1 MLFYLNDYSV
11 YEDISLHILR
21 KGRMRRIPPQPIYGF
36 LLVCMALK
44 SLYT

>member
-21 KGRMRRIPPQPIYGF
+21 KGRMRRTFSHTIQF
-36 LLVCMALK
+36 RLQSRSRA
-44 SLYT
+44 